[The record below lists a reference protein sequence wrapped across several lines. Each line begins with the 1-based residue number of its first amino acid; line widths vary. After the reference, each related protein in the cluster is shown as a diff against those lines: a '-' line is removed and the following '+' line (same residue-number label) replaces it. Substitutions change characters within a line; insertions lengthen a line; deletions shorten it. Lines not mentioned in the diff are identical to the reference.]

1 MEFFVKIG
9 GTRFS
14 TFRKNRGYTFFDF
27 QESKKHGFLQLF
39 RHKLERSNCLKSQL
53 YASENWELPFRETV
67 PFTERLRHRVPWA
80 CFLQK

>member
-27 QESKKHGFLQLF
+27 QESKTRIFATFSAQIRK
-39 RHKLERSNCLKSQL
+39 
-53 YASENWELPFRETV
+53 V
-67 PFTERLRHRVPWA
+67 
-80 CFLQK
+80 

>member
-1 MEFFVKIG
+1 MP
-9 GTRFS
+9 
-14 TFRKNRGYTFFDF
+14 
-27 QESKKHGFLQLF
+27 
-39 RHKLERSNCLKSQL
+39 NCLKSQL